1 MRWVALYALPST
13 LLELTYIYLRQGVL
27 RDVCLFVCLSVSNIT
42 QKVVD
47 EFQGIWWIFG
57 EVRCVT
63 SNNWFDFGGDPHLLR

>member
-1 MRWVALYALPST
+1 MSTTVPRTKLDTPDVSTLTIISVREMRWVALYALPST

-47 EFQGIWWIFG
+47 EFQGI
-57 EVRCVT
+57 
-63 SNNWFDFGGDPHLLR
+63 